1 MTFGIGEFY
10 SLSSA
15 FIWAVAVIL
24 FKKSGESLNPFALN
38 LFKNVLALTLLG
50 LTIAVLAP
58 HPPQLPMLALPTILV
73 SGFLGIGVGDTLYLR
88 ALNAIGASRMAVSQT
103 LYSPFVIALSAA
115 FLGER
120 LRDGQWL
127 GVAFVLSGILLVTYV
142 RNAGLSQVDTRLL
155 RVGAAVGVLS
165 VLLMAIGV
173 VLAKPMLEQY
183 DFLWVVWLRLVGGLL
198 GMGGVIAWRWN
209 ALAIVAEYRRVRQ
222 WPLIVAASF
231 TGTYLSMLVW
241 LAGYKYTHASV
252 AAVLNETATLFI
264 VLLAV
269 VFLHERVGPRQVTGI
284 ALALGGVLLVVAG

>member
-120 LRDGQWL
+120 LRGGQWL

-173 VLAKPMLEQY
+173 VLAKPMFEQY

>member
-10 SLSSA
+10 SLSCA

-38 LFKNVLALTLLG
+38 LFKNLLALALLG

-58 HPPQLPMLALPTILV
+58 HPPRLPMLALLTILV
-73 SGFLGIGVGDTLYLR
+73 SGFLGIGIGDTLYLR

-115 FLGER
+115 FLGEH
-120 LRDGQWL
+120 LRGGQWL

-142 RNAGLSQVDTRLL
+142 RTAGLSQIDARLL

-209 ALAIVAEYRRVRQ
+209 ALAILAEYRRVRQ

-252 AAVLNETATLFI
+252 AAVLNETAALFI

-269 VFLHERVGPRQVTGI
+269 VFLHERVGRRQVAGI

>member
-120 LRDGQWL
+120 LRGGQWL